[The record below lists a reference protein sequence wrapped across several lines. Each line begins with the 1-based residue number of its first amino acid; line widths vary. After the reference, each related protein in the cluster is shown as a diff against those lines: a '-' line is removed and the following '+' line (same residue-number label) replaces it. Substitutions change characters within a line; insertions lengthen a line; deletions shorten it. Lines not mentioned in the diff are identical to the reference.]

1 MPAAMRIALI
11 GGGKMGEAILAG
23 WLAAQ
28 EGPAASLAAESFTV
42 VNPGRERRDH
52 LKDAYGVACCADA
65 AELAAAEPFD
75 MAVLAVKPQVMTEV
89 LPVLSSL
96 APFQGGPAGPLFVSI
111 AAGIT
116 TDALAQGLPAAA
128 PVVRVMPNTPLQ
140 VGAGASAVCGG
151 ACADSAQVGFV
162 RELFGCLGC
171 AVEVDESQMDAV
183 CALSGSGPAYVAA
196 MIEALT
202 AAAAEEGLPAALAQ
216 KLAVQTVLGTASL
229 IDATGISPRDARL
242 AVCSPGGTTL
252 AALEAMDEAGFSQVF
267 AAGVHA
273 AARRSKELAQ
283 CMR

>member
-1 MPAAMRIALI
+1 MPAGARIAII

-23 WLAAQ
+23 WIASQ

-52 LKDAYGVACCADA
+52 LEAAYGVACCADA
-65 AELAAAEPFD
+65 SELAAAEPFD
-75 MAVLAVKPQVMTEV
+75 MVVLAVKPQVMTEV
-89 LPVLSSL
+89 LGLLSSL
-96 APFQGGPAGPLFVSI
+96 APFQGGPEGPLFVSI

-116 TDALAQGLPAAA
+116 TEALTRGLPAGA

-151 ACADSAQVGFV
+151 AGAGEGRVRRV

-171 AVEVDESQMDAV
+171 AVEVEESQMDAV

-196 MIEALT
+196 MIEALV
-202 AAAAEEGLPAALAQ
+202 AAAAQEGLSAPVAQ
-216 KLAVQTVLGTASL
+216 ELAVQTVLGTAAL
-229 IDATGISPRDARL
+229 IGGTGISPRDARL